1 MGTMKA
7 MQVSRAGGA
16 FELVTRDIPEPG
28 ICEVRVKVEACG
40 ICHSDMFAKEGLFP
54 GSTFPR
60 IPGHEVAGIIDKLGE
75 GVTTWKLGQR
85 VGVGWYGGHCGV
97 CEQCRWGDFI
107 NCQCMAPTGILKDG
121 GYAQYLVASQNA
133 LAAIPEKLNAA
144 EAAPLMCAG
153 ITTFNAL
160 RNSGARP
167 SDNVAIDGIG
177 GLGHLAIQ
185 FAAKM
190 GFNVIAIS
198 RGKEKQELAKK
209 LGASIYIDSEKTDA
223 VKELQNIGGARVILA
238 AAPAQSL
245 CPHWSKD
252 SALTVHFS

>member
-7 MQVSRAGGA
+7 MQVGRAGGA

-60 IPGHEVAGIIDKLGE
+60 IPGHEVAGIIDKLGQ

-107 NCQCMAPTGILKDG
+107 NCRQMAPTGILKDG

-133 LAAIPEKLNAA
+133 LAGIPEKLNAS

-160 RNSGARP
+160 SQQRCAT
-167 SDNVAIDGIG
+167 
-177 GLGHLAIQ
+177 Q
-185 FAAKM
+185 
-190 GFNVIAIS
+190 
-198 RGKEKQELAKK
+198 
-209 LGASIYIDSEKTDA
+209 
-223 VKELQNIGGARVILA
+223 
-238 AAPAQSL
+238 
-245 CPHWSKD
+245 
-252 SALTVHFS
+252 